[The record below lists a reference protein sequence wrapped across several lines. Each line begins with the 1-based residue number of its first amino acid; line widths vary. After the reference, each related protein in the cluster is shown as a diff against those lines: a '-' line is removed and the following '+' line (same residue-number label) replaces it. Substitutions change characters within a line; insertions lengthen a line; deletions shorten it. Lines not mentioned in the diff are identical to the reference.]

1 MLIDLPFMLIDSPFM
16 LIEPLLDIIEP
27 LLDIIEPLL
36 DIMDIEPL
44 LDMSLLEV
52 SPQPY
57 PQMQSFHFLGEGVQ
71 LN

>member
-16 LIEPLLDIIEP
+16 LIEP